1 MRLNYIPTELSCT
14 VVRVKIL
21 TEMESKN
28 NKEGNIKYDGRRIS
42 RKRHTSNEEV

>member
-21 TEMESKN
+21 TEMETKN
-28 NKEGNIKYDGRRIS
+28 NKEGIMEKGLAGRG
-42 RKRHTSNEEV
+42 KEV